1 MENVFGNAYSEIRR
15 THIFLKHGFY
25 THEKFLVPKC
35 MEISSMLDAVD
46 LGFKQDVDGALRER
60 NEEGKQVYLQ
70 AKSEHKG

>member
-1 MENVFGNAYSEIRR
+1 M
-15 THIFLKHGFY
+15 
-25 THEKFLVPKC
+25 
-35 MEISSMLDAVD
+35 D